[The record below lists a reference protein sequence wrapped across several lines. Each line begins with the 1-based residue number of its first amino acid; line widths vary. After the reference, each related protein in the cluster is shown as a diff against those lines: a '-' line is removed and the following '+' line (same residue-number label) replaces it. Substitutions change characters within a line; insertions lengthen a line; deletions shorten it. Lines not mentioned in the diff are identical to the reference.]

1 MAEKVLKCYKCQVEH
16 YIGSLSYSIGFF
28 KIYAYSKAEAMRIA
42 AQNTDRFKKCKVEQE
57 LPAAPDAVHGTMERL
72 MG

>member
-1 MAEKVLKCYKCQVEH
+1 MSKEKELKCYKCQVEH

-42 AQNTDRFKKCKVEQE
+42 ASKTDRFKKCKIEQE
-57 LPAAPDAVHGTMERL
+57 FPAPDAVHGTMERI
-72 MG
+72 M

>member
-16 YIGSLSYSIGFF
+16 YFGSLNYGIEFY

-42 AQNTDRFKKCKVEQE
+42 AQNTDRFKKCKIEQE
-57 LPAAPDAVHGTMERL
+57 VPAPDAVHGTMERL